1 MSLDIEYKLMPL
13 SARLKQGTSAEHSRL
28 DKRIMKLSPFADRQ
42 RFSRFVRMQVRLH
55 AVTENLYNSSELQSL
70 LPSLAKGD
78 RLAKVLADSQ
88 DLGVS
93 EVELAQDI
101 FAAKAVPKASKLGAL
116 GWVYT
121 QEGSSMGGAILFKI
135 AKEKLGLSE
144 EFGARH
150 LAGHAEGRARYWRKV
165 TGDLDAIQ
173 LDDIQMQEVIAG
185 AIDAFNFV
193 YQSVDELYKDL
204 DSKAAC

>member
-1 MSLDIEYKLMPL
+1 MILDIEYKLMPL
-13 SARLKQGTSAEHSRL
+13 SARLKQGASAQHSRL
-28 DKRIMKLSPFADRQ
+28 DKRIMTLSPFADRQ

-101 FAAKAVPKASKLGAL
+101 FAAKAVPNTLDRSITF
-116 GWVYT
+116 V
-121 QEGSSMGGAILFKI
+121 
-135 AKEKLGLSE
+135 
-144 EFGARH
+144 
-150 LAGHAEGRARYWRKV
+150 V
-165 TGDLDAIQ
+165 TVVTIT
-173 LDDIQMQEVIAG
+173 
-185 AIDAFNFV
+185 
-193 YQSVDELYKDL
+193 
-204 DSKAAC
+204 